1 MYKLTLLT
9 LALLSLQ
16 AGAQYENDDDLEDGS
31 YDDYEE
37 DEIKAD
43 P

>member
-1 MYKLTLLT
+1 MYKLSLLT
-9 LALLSLQ
+9 FAVL

-43 P
+43 S